1 MGVWRKA
8 RGERKVMRGLMSRY
22 RKVSDQQIDK
32 IPMSLLAVVQNVLSY
47 AWRVLLAEI
56 ADGRFSICNAHEDVI
71 TERLYMIL
79 DEIYTDQPELIKGFV
94 LFETPVRE
102 GNVRN
107 YRGDRLDCQPD
118 LTFRPIRGQVTLRS
132 SVMSAIFVECKPIDS
147 RHPVGSAYCK
157 EGISRFVKG
166 DYGWSVDRAIMLAY
180 VRNICVLPGGLSYVL
195 EHDEEATNYQLVQ
208 MPILMG
214 NTSEGDAIYSTIHN
228 RTSLA
233 VVDPAPIT
241 LHHLWLEPGEP
252 CETSRCR
259 A

>member
-22 RKVSDQQIDK
+22 RKVSDQKIGK
-32 IPMSLLAVVQNVLSY
+32 IPLSLLAVVQNVLSY
-47 AWRVLLAEI
+47 AWRILLKEVAE
-56 ADGRFSICNAHEDVI
+56 GRFSICNAHEDVI

-79 DEIYTDQPELIKGFV
+79 DEIYTNQPELIKGFV

-118 LTFRPIRGQVTLRS
+118 LTFRPIRGQVAFRS
-132 SVMSAIFVECKPIDS
+132 SVMGAIFVECKPIDS

-180 VRNICVLPGGLSYVL
+180 VRNICVLPDGLSYVL
-195 EHDEEATNYQLVQ
+195 DQEEEVVNYQLIQ
-208 MPILMG
+208 KP
-214 NTSEGDAIYSTIHN
+214 TSIAKTNEGDDVYSTVHN
-228 RTSLA
+228 RASLA
-233 VVDPAPIT
+233 ALGTIPFT
-241 LHHLWLEPGEP
+241 LHHLWLKPEEP
-252 CETSRCR
+252 CETSKCR